1 MAPQTNWPT
10 AMAKLMVTM
19 PKPVSV
25 LMGPMYKPMDWRVPM
40 VIMRMD
46 AAMRVVIQ
54 TPR

>member
-1 MAPQTNWPT
+1 
-10 AMAKLMVTM
+10 MVTM

-46 AAMRVVIQ
+46 AAMMVVIQ